1 MSMQPFI
8 ALEPHVKD
16 LGGFQVKRLLPSAA
30 RRHIGPFVFF
40 DHMGPAQFAPGQGI
54 DVRPHPHI
62 GLATV
67 TYLFEG
73 AIEHRDSLGSLQTI
87 VPGDVNWMT
96 AGSGIVHSER
106 TPRALRETGGTMHGI
121 QTWVALP
128 KAQENHAPGFVHH
141 PASALPAIALP
152 GVSLRLIVGSAFG
165 KTSPVAVLSE
175 MFYIAAEMEAN
186 SSFVLP
192 DGYAERAAYLVSGR
206 LQINGA
212 DLEAGHMAVLKEG
225 QPVTI
230 QALGP
235 ARLMLLG
242 GAPLDGERMLWW
254 NFVASNRDAIDAA
267 KARWR
272 EGRFPPVPG
281 ETEFIPLPEEPKAPE
296 SFS

>member
-30 RRHIGPFVFF
+30 RRHVGPFVFF

-106 TPRALRETGGTMHGI
+106 TPRALRETGGAMHGI

-128 KAQENHAPGFVHH
+128 KEHENHAPGFVHH
-141 PASALPAIALP
+141 PARELPVITLP
-152 GVSLRLIVGSAFG
+152 GVAMRLIVGSAFG
-165 KTSPVAVLSE
+165 KTSPVAVLSD
-175 MFYIAAEMEAN
+175 MFYIAVEMEAG

-192 DGYAERAAYLVSGR
+192 DGYPERAAYVVSGA

-212 DLEAGHMAVLKEG
+212 GLEAGCMAVMKEG

-230 QALGP
+230 QAMG
-235 ARLMLLG
+235 ATRLMLLG
-242 GAPLDGERMLWW
+242 GMPLDGERLLWW
-254 NFVASNRDAIDAA
+254 NFVASSRAAIDEA
-267 KARWR
+267 KTRWR
-272 EGRFPPVPG
+272 EGRFDRIPG